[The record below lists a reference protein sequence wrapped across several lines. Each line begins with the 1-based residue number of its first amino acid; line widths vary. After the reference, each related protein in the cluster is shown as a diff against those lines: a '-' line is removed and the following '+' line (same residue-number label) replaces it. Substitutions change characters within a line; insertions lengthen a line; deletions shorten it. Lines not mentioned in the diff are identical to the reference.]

1 MDGSISPSLA
11 LVSFS
16 SSCDFS
22 WKDSSSLIIQHCES
36 ICEERHLHMTAALK
50 TAFRKNMTQ
59 PVLQFINSAFKM
71 CSFSF
76 LKTLNWHYVRV
87 YSICDEER
95 KTGHHEMTSVVEFTK
110 WDVWARSLSILNDKN
125 LKNQSW
131 AHSLNKTDRTV
142 SFNSFVHT

>member
-1 MDGSISPSLA
+1 MTPLSFFFYRNNPKLLDGSISPSLA

-71 CSFSF
+71 CSFLF

-87 YSICDEER
+87 YSKYDEER
-95 KTGHHEMTSVVEFTK
+95 KTAPWNDQCSRIHKMRRMSQISFYFKLQKPQKSVLS
-110 WDVWARSLSILNDKN
+110 SL
-125 LKNQSW
+125 
-131 AHSLNKTDRTV
+131 TE
-142 SFNSFVHT
+142 